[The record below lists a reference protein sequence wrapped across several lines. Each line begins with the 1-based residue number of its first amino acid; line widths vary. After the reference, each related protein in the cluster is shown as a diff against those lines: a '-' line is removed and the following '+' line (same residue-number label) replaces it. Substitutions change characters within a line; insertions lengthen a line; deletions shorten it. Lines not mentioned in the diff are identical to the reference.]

1 VSAETIAIGAA
12 AAACAM
18 AWAVFILAP
27 AWTSYGRLWERVA
40 ASFLTLFVLATLLG
54 IGDGSVPFSQDG
66 ALPLSFDTSH
76 THGRLRAA
84 YHGGAV
90 VEPDSA
96 RKPWR
101 RWAVS
106 QSGW

>member
-40 ASFLTLFVLATLLG
+40 ASFLTLFILATLLG
-54 IGDGSVPFSQDG
+54 IG
-66 ALPLSFDTSH
+66 
-76 THGRLRAA
+76 
-84 YHGGAV
+84 AV
-90 VEPDSA
+90 VGLA
-96 RKPWR
+96 IV
-101 RWAVS
+101 WAFTS
-106 QSGW
+106 NA